1 MINIFNKFIKI
12 IQDNKKKVFSIF
24 ILIISLIII
33 SQIYIFYN
41 ENKIFKQSVS
51 YYSSQQIQSQEEFII
66 EMESIKK
73 SKGFYS
79 ILASL
84 EIIKKIYISQN
95 YEESYWINGIG
106 YISKLEEFKKNKSFF
121 TDIEV
126 SNINQNYEE
135 TYSQYISLL
144 NKNNI
149 DSLYKSLIAINASY
163 DLINYLDNEKII
175 ELLSYTD
182 DSIES
187 FIGYKKEILFLLS
200 LLNQSKNDKESLY
213 NEIIN
218 DEKISSSIKSRV
230 KKIYDFEKYN

>member
-1 MINIFNKFIKI
+1 
-12 IQDNKKKVFSIF
+12 
-24 ILIISLIII
+24 
-33 SQIYIFYN
+33 
-41 ENKIFKQSVS
+41 
-51 YYSSQQIQSQEEFII
+51 
-66 EMESIKK
+66 MESIKK

-95 YEESYWINGIG
+95 YEE
-106 YISKLEEFKKNKSFF
+106 
-121 TDIEV
+121 
-126 SNINQNYEE
+126 

-144 NKNNI
+144 NNNNI

-187 FIGYKKEILFLLS
+187 FIGYKKEILFLL
-200 LLNQSKNDKESLY
+200 
-213 NEIIN
+213 
-218 DEKISSSIKSRV
+218 
-230 KKIYDFEKYN
+230 

>member
-51 YYSSQQIQSQEEFII
+51 YYNSQQIQSQEEFII

-95 YEESYWINGIG
+95 YEE
-106 YISKLEEFKKNKSFF
+106 
-121 TDIEV
+121 
-126 SNINQNYEE
+126 

-144 NKNNI
+144 NNNNI

-218 DEKISSSIKSRV
+218 DEKISSSIKSTQDAILIV
-230 KKIYDFEKYN
+230 HDLFKVQV